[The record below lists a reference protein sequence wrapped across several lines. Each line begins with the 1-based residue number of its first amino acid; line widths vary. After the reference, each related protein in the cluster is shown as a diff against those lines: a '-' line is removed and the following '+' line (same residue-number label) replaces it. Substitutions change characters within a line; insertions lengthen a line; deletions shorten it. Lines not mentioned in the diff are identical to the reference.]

1 MNRSGSVVQMDPL
14 MRKALLSTVLAIAWA
29 VCLLPT
35 RSLAAP
41 QKHPN
46 IILFF
51 VDNLGHGDLGC
62 TGSQQ
67 HRTPH
72 IDRLAE
78 EGLKLNSFYSASG
91 VCTPSRAAL
100 LTGCYPRRVNM
111 HESETGSAVLRPVSS
126 KGLHPDERTIAEVL
140 KSVGYTTG
148 IFGKWHL
155 GDQPSFLPTR
165 HGFDEYLGIPYSDDM
180 TPREGTPW
188 PPLPLIKEED
198 VIEAPVDRNLLA
210 SQCTKAAVDFIA
222 RHRHQHFF
230 LYVPHP
236 MPGSTK
242 TPFAS
247 QAFRGKSANGSYGDS
262 VEELDWCTGEIL
274 RALDAYQLTSN
285 SLVIWTSDNGAPRR
299 QPPQG
304 SCAPYKGYGYDTS
317 EGAMRMP
324 CLARWPGHIPAGT
337 SSDALCTTM
346 DLLPTF
352 AAIAHAELPA
362 HKIDGH
368 NILPILTSPQSE
380 TSPWDTCGFGYYRL
394 GQLQAIRAG
403 QWRLDLPL
411 SAAFVTLG
419 RKTKPTP
426 LALYNVVTD
435 VSQEHDV
442 ASSRPDIVSRLTA
455 LAQPI
460 RKEIGDVGQPGLGQ
474 RPAGMVP
481 NPRPL
486 KAF

>member
-1 MNRSGSVVQMDPL
+1 MAGVQ
-14 MRKALLSTVLAIAWA
+14 R
-29 VCLLPT
+29 
-35 RSLAAP
+35 R
-41 QKHPN
+41 PN

-62 TGSQQ
+62 TGSQR

-72 IDRLAE
+72 IDRLAK
-78 EGLKLNSFYSASG
+78 EGLTLNSFYSASG

-111 HESETGSAVLRPVSS
+111 HESETGGAVLRPVSS
-126 KGLHPDERTIAEVL
+126 KGLHPDEMTIAEVL

-155 GDQPSFLPTR
+155 GDQLSFLPTR
-165 HGFDEYLGIPYSDDM
+165 QGFDEYLGIPYSDDM
-180 TPREGTPW
+180 TEREGTSW
-188 PPLPLIKEED
+188 PPLPLVKGEH
-198 VIEAPVDRNLLA
+198 VIAAPVDRNLLA

-222 RHRHQHFF
+222 RHQHQPFF
-230 LYVPHP
+230 LYLPHP

-242 TPFAS
+242 NPFAS
-247 QAFRGKSANGSYGDS
+247 QAFRGKSANGAYGDS

-274 RALDAYQLTSN
+274 RALDDHQVRAH
-285 SLVIWTSDNGAPRR
+285 SLVVWTSDNGAPRR

-324 CLARWPGHIPAGT
+324 CLIRWPGHIPAGA

-352 AAIAHAELPA
+352 AAIAQAALPPRP
-362 HKIDGH
+362 IDGH
-368 NILPILTSPQSE
+368 NILSILSSPEST
-380 TSPWDTCGFGYYRL
+380 TSPWDAQGFGYYRL

-442 ASSRPDIVSRLTA
+442 SQSHPDIVSRLTT
-455 LAQPI
+455 LAQSL
-460 RKEIGDVGQPGLGQ
+460 RKTIGDVGQPGEGQ
-474 RPAGMVP
+474 RPAGYVSAP
-481 NPRPL
+481 HPL
-486 KAF
+486 EAL